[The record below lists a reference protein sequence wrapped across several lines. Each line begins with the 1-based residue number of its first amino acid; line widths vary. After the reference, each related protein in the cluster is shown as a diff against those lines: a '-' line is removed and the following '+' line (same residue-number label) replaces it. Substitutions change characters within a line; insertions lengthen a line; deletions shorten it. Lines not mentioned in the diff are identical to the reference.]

1 MATDD
6 IEFVKSLGADEVI
19 DYKTQDFTSLL
30 KDYDA
35 VFVTAQPTL
44 NDSIKILKK
53 GGILLSMVG
62 PSDETLAK
70 EHDVTV
76 IPQMTET
83 STAQL
88 IRLAELVDSG
98 KIKPQVEKVFS
109 INQAKEAFDY
119 FEQQHPK
126 SKVVIDIKK

>member
-1 MATDD
+1 VATDD

-62 PSDETLAK
+62 PADETLAK